1 MPGFLLPASGCQP
14 AYFRGTDMPVRQ
26 CHTDSTVLSES
37 RNLWSRRS
45 RRLTAPAEL
54 ETLST
59 TRSTEPRRIWSLRRI
74 TSGSSWI
81 PEIDGLRFIA
91 IALVVL
97 FHLAGEV
104 GSKSRVPLIGQAWY
118 SGLFTFLGRGDIGV
132 RIFFVIS
139 GFILGRPFAR
149 HHLLGH
155 AKPSLRSYYLRR
167 ITRLEP
173 PYLINIAACTV
184 AIAIYGHV
192 PLRTL
197 LLPFAAS
204 AVYLHGFFF
213 RSSNVINPVA
223 WTLEMEVQ
231 FYLLVPLLATIFLVR
246 RAWLRRV
253 LLGSASI
260 LLPTWIMF
268 FISGTIGNSPYFW
281 NTILWCLQYFLA
293 GMLLSDFYVT
303 DMIEWPASWR
313 WDVVSGGAWCIL
325 LLTSHRFLYIVEPLL
340 IALAFVG
347 AFRGQLL
354 RRLLSV
360 EWLAVLGGMCYS
372 IYLWHF
378 FIIALVF
385 KASRRIVVSH
395 DLLVNFLV
403 QSVLILPC
411 ILAYCV
417 LYFMLI
423 ERPCMDPA
431 WPQKAWAALSG
442 HRERSEIAGAAR
454 TEPR

>member
-1 MPGFLLPASGCQP
+1 
-14 AYFRGTDMPVRQ
+14 
-26 CHTDSTVLSES
+26 
-37 RNLWSRRS
+37 
-45 RRLTAPAEL
+45 LTAPAEL
-54 ETLST
+54 ETLPTTPST
-59 TRSTEPRRIWSLRRI
+59 GRRRIWSLRRI

-91 IALVVL
+91 ITLVVL
-97 FHLAGEV
+97 FHLMAEV
-104 GSKSRVPLIGQAWY
+104 GSKSRVPLIRQSWY
-118 SGLFTFLGRGDIGV
+118 DGLFAFLSRGDIGV

-149 HHLLGH
+149 HYLLGH
-155 AKPSLRSYYLRR
+155 AKPSLRNYYLRR

-173 PYLINIAACTV
+173 PYLINIAVCTV
-184 AIAIYGHV
+184 AIAIYSHIS
-192 PLRTL
+192 LRAL

-213 RSSNVINPVA
+213 QAASPINPVA

-231 FYLLVPLLATIFLVR
+231 FYLLVPLIATIFLIR
-246 RAWLRRV
+246 HAWLRRT
-253 LLGSASI
+253 LLGTASI
-260 LLPTWIMF
+260 LLPAWLMF
-268 FISGTIGNSPYFW
+268 FVFGKVSGASFFW
-281 NTILWCLQYFLA
+281 STILWWLQYFLA

-303 DMIEWPASWR
+303 DMTKWPASWL
-313 WDVVSGGAWCIL
+313 WDVVSGAAWCIL
-325 LLTSHRFLYIVEPLL
+325 LLVSHHFLYIAEPLL

-347 AFRGQLL
+347 AFRGKFL

-360 EWLAVLGGMCYS
+360 EWLAILGGMCYS

-385 KASRRIVVSH
+385 KVSRRIVVSH
-395 DLLVNFLV
+395 VLLVNFLL
-403 QSVLILPC
+403 QSMLILPC
-411 ILAYCV
+411 ILAYCI
-417 LYFMLI
+417 LYFVLI

-431 WPQKAWAALSG
+431 WPQKVWAALSG
-442 HRERSEIAGAAR
+442 HRERSEVAGAAQ